1 MLNNFF
7 RKNINLFFVSIL
19 SVFALGSCITA
30 KKVNYLQKP
39 STYIPSYDDSVGY
52 EEYKLSQTDKLFLR
66 LYSPDS
72 KTNAVFNGGIQ
83 GMQALNSGS
92 SGNTGYSELYTYTID
107 DNGEIQLPITGNIFL
122 EGLTIREAKQ
132 KIQTAIQSIML
143 DECYVDLR
151 ITDRFFSVIGGSTNG
166 RYPIIREKMNIF
178 QALALT
184 GDISTFGDRGHI
196 KLLRETADGTTVSV
210 FDIRSKDII
219 NSDYYYI
226 QPNDVIYI
234 QDVPNQFFSV
244 TTFGNA
250 MSTTFTTISFGA
262 LVFNIVKSI
271 QDEIESK
278 TATPQQ

>member
-1 MLNNFF
+1 MLNSFF
-7 RKNINLFFVSIL
+7 RKNINLFFVLIL
-19 SVFALGSCITA
+19 SVFTLGSCITA

-72 KTNAVFNGGIQ
+72 KTNTLFNGGIQ
-83 GMQALNSGS
+83 GMQAMNSG
-92 SGNTGYSELYTYTID
+92 GTGSSELYTYTID
-107 DNGEIQLPITGNIFL
+107 ENGEIQLPVVGNVFL
-122 EGLTIREAKQ
+122 DGLTIREAKQ
-132 KIQTAIQSIML
+132 KIQTAIQSVML
-143 DECYVDLR
+143 DECYLDLR

-166 RYPIIREKMNIF
+166 RYPIMREKMNIF
-178 QALALT
+178 QALALA
-184 GDISTFGDRGHI
+184 GDISTFGDRGNI
-196 KLLRETADGTTVSV
+196 KLIRETVNGTTVSV

-244 TTFGNA
+244 TSFGNA

-278 TATPQQ
+278 TAK